1 MRVSNTQLSILE
13 NLHRFRFL
21 TVKQMIQ
28 LGIAKD
34 RHTLSKNIQV
44 LAGKKGSK
52 TVYIDAQDFGMLPSV
67 GKLSKIH
74 YLTKQGASLLAEGYQ
89 VDENEINHPKGVKI
103 FTRDYFHRVATIDLH
118 ILARQFADKYK
129 LDFDFFH
136 TYFEH
141 TGANHSKKANQPKRQ
156 ALTKVPLKNEKYFI
170 PDCIFQMTDP
180 NGKPWLFT
188 GEIYRN
194 HTTKRTM
201 QQLEKHLYCLQEGAI
216 STLYGYERAVRVL
229 MLCESKE
236 AMKALMERTY
246 KNPLFAEAKAY
257 FLFSTP
263 EELTK
268 DFAGNWLFY
277 DGKKANMFVK

>member
-13 NLHRFRFL
+13 NLHRYRFL
-21 TVKQMIQ
+21 TVKQMIAI
-28 LGIAKD
+28 GIAKD
-34 RHTLSKNIQV
+34 RYTISRNMQV
-44 LAGKKGSK
+44 LTGNKGNKK
-52 TVYIDAQDFGMLPSV
+52 VFIEAQDFGMLPSI

-89 VDENEINHPKGVKI
+89 VDESEINHPKGVKI

-118 ILARQFADKYK
+118 ILARRFADKYK
-129 LDFDFFH
+129 LEFDFFH

-170 PDCIFQMTDP
+170 PDCIFQVTDP
-180 NGKPWLFT
+180 EEKRWLFT
-188 GEIYRN
+188 AEIYRN

-216 STLYGYERAVRVL
+216 STLYNYPRAVRVL

-236 AMKALMERTY
+236 AMRSLMERTR
-246 KNPLFAEAKAY
+246 KNPLFAEAIVY

-263 EELTK
+263 EEIAN
-268 DFAGNWLFY
+268 DFAGNWYFF
-277 DGKKANMFVK
+277 DGKKTNMFAT